1 MNKIQIGKQ
10 EIIHFIGIGG
20 IGMSGLAQIMK
31 TMGFNV
37 QGSDVSENKNTDNC
51 KKLGIKILKGH
62 SKKNILNAS
71 IVVKSSAIKK
81 NNIELLYSKKRKIPS
96 YDRIEMLA
104 NVIDLKKNIIITG
117 SHGKTTTTS
126 LVAKII
132 SAAKLDPTII
142 NGGVINSLKN
152 NAKLGKGEWAIVEAD
167 ESDGSFLKVPINYSI
182 VTNVDREHLDFYKNF
197 NNLIKAFMTF
207 IEKTPPIGK
216 AFLCL
221 DDPYTKKILKRLKT
235 KNYFT
240 YGFDNK
246 ANYQIYNPRYAID
259 HTKFDLKI
267 RNISPIKLHIKN
279 ISLKLIGKYNVLNAA
294 AAISL
299 CLNLG
304 LKIEIIKKALKDF
317 TGVQRRLT
325 KVFKKD
331 KVEFYDDYA
340 HHPTEIKSVL
350 EAVRKVAPKRKII
363 TIFQPHRYSRVR
375 TLNSEFTS
383 CFKDADQ
390 TILCPV
396 YSAGEVTDKKYNKVK
411 FAKLISKFSKT
422 QVVIIEDELDLIKYF
437 KKNLTNDEIVIGMG
451 AGSISKWMY
460 FLKKNL

>member
-31 TMGFNV
+31 TMGFKI
-37 QGSDVSENKNTDNC
+37 QGSDLNENKNTDNC

-62 SKKNILNAS
+62 SKRNILDAT
-71 IVVKSSAIKK
+71 IVVKSSAIKN
-81 NNIELLYSKKRKIPS
+81 NNIELSHSIKRKIPS
-96 YDRIEMLA
+96 YNRIEMLA
-104 NVIDLKKNIIITG
+104 NIIDLKKKIIVTG

-132 SAAKLDPTII
+132 STAKLDPTII

-182 VTNVDREHLDFYKNF
+182 VTNVDKEHLDFYKNF
-197 NNLIKAFMTF
+197 NNLIKAFTIF

-221 DDPYTKKILKRLKT
+221 DDPYIKKILRKLKT

-240 YGFDNK
+240 YGFDKK
-246 ANYQIYNPRYAID
+246 ANYQIYNCRYTIGY
-259 HTKFDLKI
+259 TKFDIKVK
-267 RNISPIKLHIKN
+267 NISPKNLHIKN
-279 ISLKLIGKYNVLNAA
+279 ISLKLIGKYNVLNAT
-294 AAISL
+294 AAIAL

-304 LKIEIIKKALKDF
+304 LKIKIIKKALKSF
-317 TGVQRRLT
+317 SGVQRRLS
-325 KVFKKD
+325 KVFKKN
-331 KVEFYDDYA
+331 KIEFYDDYA

-350 EAVRKVAPKRKII
+350 EAIKKVAPKRKII
-363 TIFQPHRYSRVR
+363 TVFQPHRYSRVR
-375 TLNSEFTS
+375 SLKLEFAS
-383 CFKDADQ
+383 CFKNTNQ
-390 TILCPV
+390 LILCPV
-396 YSAGEVTDKKYNKVK
+396 YAAGESIDKIYNKIK
-411 FAKLISKFSKT
+411 FAKLISKVSKT
-422 QVVIIEDELDLIKYF
+422 QVIIAKDELDLTKYLR
-437 KKNLTNDEIVIGMG
+437 KNLIKDEIVIGMG
-451 AGSISKWMY
+451 AGTISQWMY
-460 FLKKNL
+460 NLKTNL

>member
-37 QGSDVSENKNTDNC
+37 QGSDLNKNKNTDNC
-51 KKLGIKILKGH
+51 KKLGIKIFKGH
-62 SKKNILNAS
+62 SKKNILNAT

-81 NNIELLYSKKRKIPS
+81 NNIELSFSKKRKIPS

-104 NVIDLKKNIIITG
+104 NIIDLKKKIIVTG

-126 LVAKII
+126 LVSKII
-132 SAAKLDPTII
+132 STARLDPTII
-142 NGGVINSLKN
+142 NGGVINSLQN
-152 NAKLGKGEWAIVEAD
+152 NAKLGKGEWAVVEAD

-182 VTNVDREHLDFYKNF
+182 VTNVDKEHLDFYKNF
-197 NNLIKAFMTF
+197 NNLINAFIAF

-221 DDPYTKKILKRLKT
+221 DDIHIKKILSKLKT

-240 YGFDNK
+240 YGFDKK
-246 ANYQIYNPRYAID
+246 ANYQIYNPRYAIGC
-259 HTKFDLKI
+259 TTFDLKI
-267 RNISPIKLHIKN
+267 RKISPRIFYIKN
-279 ISLKLIGKYNVLNAA
+279 ISLKLIGKYNVLNAT
-294 AAISL
+294 AAIAL

-304 LKIEIIKKALKDF
+304 LKIKIIKNALKNF
-317 TGVQRRLT
+317 SGVQRRLT
-325 KVFKKD
+325 KVFQKD

-350 EAVRKVAPKRKII
+350 EAVRRIVPKRKII
-363 TIFQPHRYSRVR
+363 TVFQPHRFSRVK
-375 TLNSEFTS
+375 TLKSEFAL
-383 CFKDADQ
+383 CFKDTDLL
-390 TILCPV
+390 ILCPV
-396 YSAGEVTDKKYNKVK
+396 YAAGEKIDKKYSQVK
-411 FAKLISKFSKT
+411 FAKLISKFSRV
-422 QVVIIEDELDLIKYF
+422 QVVLARDESDITKYF
-437 KKNLTNDEIVIGMG
+437 KTNLTNNEIVIGMG

-460 FLKKNL
+460 NLKNNI

>member
-10 EIIHFIGIGG
+10 EVIHFIGIGG

-31 TMGFNV
+31 TMGFRV
-37 QGSDVSENKNTDNC
+37 QGSDINENKNTDNC

-62 SKKNILNAS
+62 SKKNILSAT
-71 IVVKSSAIKK
+71 IIVKSSAIKK
-81 NNIELLYSKKRKIPS
+81 NNVELSYSKKKNIPS

-104 NVIDLKKNIIITG
+104 NIIDLKKNIIVTG

-132 SAAKLDPTII
+132 STARLDPTII

-152 NAKLGKGEWAIVEAD
+152 NARLGKGEWAVVEAD

-182 VTNVDREHLDFYKNF
+182 VTNVDKEHLDFYKNF
-197 NNLIKAFMTF
+197 SNLKEAFIAF

-221 DDPYTKKILKRLKT
+221 DDPCIKKILNKLKT

-240 YGFDNK
+240 YGFDKK
-246 ANYQIYNPRYAID
+246 ANYQICNSRYAID
-259 HTKFDLKI
+259 YTKFDLKI
-267 RNISPIKLHIKN
+267 KNIGLKNLYIKD
-279 ISLKLIGKYNVLNAA
+279 ISLKLIGKYNVLNATG
-294 AAISL
+294 AIAL

-304 LKIEIIKKALKDF
+304 LKIKTIKKALKNF
-317 TGVQRRLT
+317 SGVQRRLT
-325 KVFKKD
+325 KVFKKN

-350 EAVRKVAPKRKII
+350 EAIRKVSPKKKII

-375 TLNSEFTS
+375 TLNLEFAT
-383 CFKDADQ
+383 CFKNSDQ
-390 TILCPV
+390 LILCPV
-396 YSAGEVTDKKYNKVK
+396 YAAGETVDKKYNQFK
-411 FAKLISKFSKT
+411 FAKLISKSSKI
-422 QVVIIEDELDLIKYF
+422 QVIIIKSEQDITRYF
-437 KKNLTNDEIVIGMG
+437 KKNLINNEIVIGMG

-460 FLKKNL
+460 NLKNNL